1 MVEGPRILLGRHDS
15 ILLVGLRRMLAD
27 EGIEVAG
34 HEEEPHRLVS
44 AAANQ
49 QPDVVVLDLNDI
61 GARDVADDVRRASP
75 GSKVV
80 LWARD
85 ETLMEVLDPGADA
98 ARVVVVAGPDTLR
111 NELVALSEFSSRVK
125 E

>member
-15 ILLVGLRRMLAD
+15 ILLVGLRRVLAD
-27 EGIEVAG
+27 EGIVVAG
-34 HEEEPHRLVS
+34 HEEEPERLVDR
-44 AAANQ
+44 AAAL
-49 QPDVVVLDLNDI
+49 QPDVVVLDLNDMA
-61 GARDVADDVRRASP
+61 ARDVADGVRRASP

-85 ETLMEVLDPGADA
+85 ETLLEVLDPGADA

-111 NELVALSEFSSRVK
+111 NELVARTKSQVE
-125 E
+125 

>member
-1 MVEGPRILLGRHDS
+1 MVEGPRILIGRHDS
-15 ILLVGLRRMLAD
+15 ILLVGLRRVLAD

-34 HEEEPHRLVS
+34 HEEEPQRLIR
-44 AAANQ
+44 AAASQ